1 MKTTVEALKDL
12 YAALGGTDDVT
23 EISLTAEM
31 IEKIAEQVV
40 AFAANVANA
49 ANAANAEG

>member
-1 MKTTVEALKDL
+1 MKKTVEALKDL

-31 IEKIAEQVV
+31 IEKIAEQV
-40 AFAANVANA
+40 A
-49 ANAANAEG
+49 ANAGS

>member
-1 MKTTVEALKDL
+1 MKTTVEALKDV

-23 EISLTAEM
+23 EISLKAEM
-31 IEKIAEQVV
+31 IEKIAEQVA
-40 AFAANVANA
+40 AFI

>member
-23 EISLTAEM
+23 EINLTADM
-31 IEKIAEQVV
+31 IEKITEQV
-40 AFAANVANA
+40 AAHFSQA
-49 ANAANAEG
+49 AANAEG

>member
-1 MKTTVEALKDL
+1 MKTTVEALKDV

-23 EISLTAEM
+23 EISLTADM
-31 IEKIAEQVV
+31 IEKIAEQVAV
-40 AFAANVANA
+40 FAANA